1 MRQKIQNHIERMQ
14 KHPEHK
20 KLRIVFMYTIIAS
33 IIIILVWAFLLLP
46 AQLKL
51 AA

>member
-1 MRQKIQNHIERMQ
+1 MRQKIQAHIERIQ

-20 KLRIVFMYTIIAS
+20 KIKIVFLYTIIAS
-33 IIIILVWAFLLLP
+33 IIVILVWALLLLP

-51 AA
+51 GA